1 MAQFTESGMP
11 DLVIA
16 PNGMT
21 VPRTSLGPADTVA
34 PAQGAAPALPSAVA
48 PVSAAP
54 LTAASVLA
62 KRDAV
67 LPPVLELAG
76 RTDTTSVQKGIAP
89 SVLNPILDANTAR
102 GDEQAS
108 AVTQAGDER
117 AARKEQ
123 MAMSDSTNAYGRQQV
138 AAGDMAMHQQN
149 AQIAH
154 QNELALALQKDP
166 TIEPNRF
173 VKNMSTGTSVS
184 TVILAA
190 LNGAFKGMVGQ
201 QGNDVMDIL
210 HSRITQDLDAQKEQ
224 IQSGRVRRGNLISY
238 FQNQG
243 MKEDAAYK
251 AAEATSWAMVDR
263 MAASERER
271 IGAGE
276 DRTAANL
283 LAEQLKTQTAQ
294 KNDELKLTLGQDRVA
309 TQHTS
314 TMQQKAPTSANA
326 GAEAFTKLMAARKA
340 YEENGA
346 NAEEMKRFD
355 SVNGV
360 DIHGESETARGKRE
374 AVDSARLAGEKRS
387 EQQSMASAAEAG
399 IKGFATDAGLA
410 IDPQT
415 GAFKA
420 NGADGHTLNARQ
432 RERATLNPVARR
444 PIQDAAE
451 AAIEGFGRNQSG
463 GVISDDE
470 AVRFKAMISDATTD
484 AQLADKLNAIMRI
497 VRPRLAAQ
505 DRNAST
511 PQAAPYP
518 VVK

>member
-34 PAQGAAPALPSAVA
+34 PAQSAAPALPSVAA

-67 LPPVLELAG
+67 LPPTLELAG
-76 RTDTTSVQKGIAP
+76 SSNTTSTQKGIAP
-89 SVLNPILDANTAR
+89 GVLNPILDANTAR
-102 GDEQAS
+102 GNEQAA
-108 AVTQAGDER
+108 AVAQAGDER
-117 AARKEQ
+117 ATRKEQ
-123 MAMSDSTNAYGRQQV
+123 MAMSDSTSAYGRQQS
-138 AAGDMAMHQQN
+138 ALADEATHQQN

-154 QNELALALQKDP
+154 QNELTLSLQKDP

-210 HSRITQDLDAQKEQ
+210 HQRITQDLDSQKEQ

-294 KNDELKLTLGQDRVA
+294 KNDELKLTLGQDRVS

-374 AVDSARLAGEKRS
+374 SGEKRDA
-387 EQQSMASAAEAG
+387 QQSMASAAEAG

-410 IDPQT
+410 IDPQS

-420 NGADGHTLNARQ
+420 NSADGHTLNARQ

-470 AVRFKAMISDATTD
+470 AVRFKQMISDATTD

-497 VRPRLAAQ
+497 VRPRLAAA
-505 DRNAST
+505 DRNSST